1 MVCEFYDPVFQKLIL
16 SKLSKVNIANSKEI
30 FNYGIAVLNTLR
42 KEIIKN
48 ITYIDNLISF
58 ACQII
63 RLINNF
69 NKDLMDKYI
78 INLLNI
84 KYSKELENCI
94 STYTINISTALVII
108 KYRQKLISLEDVL
121 EFIHIHK
128 NIIKASSKLKTN
140 DKRIIKK
147 GQRD

>member
-84 KYSKELENCI
+84 KYSKELDYDTAKSKNVVI
-94 STYTINISTALVII
+94 DTIIVP
-108 KYRQKLISLEDVL
+108 D
-121 EFIHIHK
+121 
-128 NIIKASSKLKTN
+128 
-140 DKRIIKK
+140 DKSAR
-147 GQRD
+147 GR